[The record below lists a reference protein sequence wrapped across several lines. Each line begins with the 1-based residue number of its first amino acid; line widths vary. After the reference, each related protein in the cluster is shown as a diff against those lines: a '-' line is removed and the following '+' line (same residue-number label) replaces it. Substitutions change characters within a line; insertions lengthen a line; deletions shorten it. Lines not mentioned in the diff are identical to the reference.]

1 MFGLYKRYEASIEIS
16 HPVLPALAHVGQEHR
31 VATSEQ
37 PRNVSLITRE
47 RNILLQVG
55 VLPNDRINRVTQ

>member
-1 MFGLYKRYEASIEIS
+1 MFEFYERYETLIEVS
-16 HPVLPALAHVGQEHR
+16 HPVLPALVHVGQEHR

-55 VLPNDRINRVTQ
+55 VLPNDRINRVAQ